1 MESFEERKIRRL
13 SKIRI
18 CKFCEKEID
27 NLDIVDMSEKDID
40 NFVNSI
46 DRAWKIL
53 DFDRVEDQ
61 YFPVNILKT

>member
-1 MESFEERKIRRL
+1 MKKKIAIL
-13 SKIRI
+13 GSTGSIGKTT
-18 CKFCEKEID
+18 ID
-27 NLDIVDMSEKDID
+27 IIKKDID